1 MKKPYYESVLS
12 ENTVIRGFSQTVPQ
26 SDLVWHRDAEYR
38 TITVVEGRGWKFQ
51 RDNQLPQ
58 ILNEGDTVTVK
69 AGEYHR
75 LIKGNT
81 DLVVTIVKEGK
92 KKDQN
97 KDGKNN
103 FEDVKIARMK
113 ASGMSDKEIREKHPE
128 LFEKYINEKKKGH
141 PRQYDAPE
149 GSLRDKALDA
159 VQAML
164 KRAKK
169 LRKDGKAGEAKD
181 LEQRAYKKRERMEK
195 KERDKKKKNEVVQE
209 TRINDPDILSEL
221 IEEIIEEEKLYL
233 ALEEVYEREEERY
246 DTLNEKKKRKKKKRK
261 KKKSGSRKL
270 SKSIKK
276 ALDKKADAR
285 CLTRGSVYR
294 EFRAGLG
301 AYYSSGSRKGMTPH
315 QWAYARVNSAQPSKD
330 WAKVKKRKKCPKKKR
345 GKK

>member
-1 MKKPYYESVLS
+1 MSRPYVEKILN
-12 ENTVIRGFSQTVPQ
+12 ENMMIRGFSSSVYQE
-26 SDLVWHRDAEYR
+26 DLVWHRDAEYR
-38 TITVVEGRGWKFQ
+38 TITVVEGRGWRFQ

-75 LIKGNT
+75 LIKGDT

-92 KKDQN
+92 KKKQ
-97 KDGKNN
+97 KLTPKQM
-103 FEDVKIARMK
+103 KIARAAPPEDAITGADFK
-113 ASGMSDKEIREKHPE
+113 ALNKEKAEKSIDEEKHHNPNYGAPQDSKRAKQ
-128 LFEKYINEKKKGH
+128 LDQTQADLKK
-141 PRQYDAPE
+141 
-149 GSLRDKALDA
+149 
-159 VQAML
+159 
-164 KRAKK
+164 AKK

-181 LEQRAYKKRERMEK
+181 LEQRAYKRRERMEK

-209 TRINDPDILSEL
+209 TRINDADILSEL

-233 ALEEVYEREEERY
+233 ALEEVYEREAARY

-301 AYYSSGSRKGMTPH
+301 AYYSSGSRKGMTPQ